1 MELCEI
7 CGEGN
12 TTIKIQMFKTGDGVV
27 KPPLY
32 YKECDACGSEYVD
45 MFLSKLNSVLYK
57 SYIEF
62 MENQCQ

>member
-1 MELCEI
+1 
-7 CGEGN
+7 
-12 TTIKIQMFKTGDGVV
+12 MFKTGDGVV